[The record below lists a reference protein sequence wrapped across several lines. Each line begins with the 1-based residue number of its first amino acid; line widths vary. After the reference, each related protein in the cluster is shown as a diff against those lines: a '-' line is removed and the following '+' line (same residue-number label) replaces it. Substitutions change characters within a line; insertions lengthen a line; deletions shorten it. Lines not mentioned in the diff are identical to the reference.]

1 MELEKKYRNGGFGYG
16 HAKKDLFEVIL
27 EKYNHKELYNYY
39 INNESVIEQK
49 LIKGA
54 EKANE
59 IATTVLD
66 RVRTKYWILIYLNFS

>member
-16 HAKKDLFEVIL
+16 HAKNYLFEVIL
-27 EKYNHKELYNYY
+27 EKYKSQRELYNHY
-39 INNESVIEQK
+39 INNENVIEQK

-59 IATTVLD
+59 IATTVLE
-66 RVRTKYWILIYLNFS
+66 RVRQNIGY